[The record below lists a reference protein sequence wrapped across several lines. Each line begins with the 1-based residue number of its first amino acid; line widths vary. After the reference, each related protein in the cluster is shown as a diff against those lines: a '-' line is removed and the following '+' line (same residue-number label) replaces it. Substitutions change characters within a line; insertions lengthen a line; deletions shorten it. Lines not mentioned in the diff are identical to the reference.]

1 MGKVV
6 FMDPIEHISG
16 KIAKKFQTIYNHRN
30 ASGLNFTSVRGVR
43 TASIKP
49 GELEVR
55 QKFRTIIAAV
65 NTRAQDMSK
74 MAADQAAFE
83 RQKAAGGKYTTLRGF
98 LFGKVYENYND
109 ETGAVV
115 WPNSL

>member
-1 MGKVV
+1 MGKVY
-6 FMDPIEHISG
+6 FIDPIEHISG
-16 KIAKKFQTIYNHRN
+16 KIAKKFQTIYNFRR
-30 ASGLNFTSVRGVR
+30 ASGRKYTSVRGER

-49 GELEVR
+49 GELEVQ

-98 LFGKVYENYND
+98 LFGKAYENYND
-109 ETGAVV
+109 ETGAVT
-115 WPNSL
+115 WPASL